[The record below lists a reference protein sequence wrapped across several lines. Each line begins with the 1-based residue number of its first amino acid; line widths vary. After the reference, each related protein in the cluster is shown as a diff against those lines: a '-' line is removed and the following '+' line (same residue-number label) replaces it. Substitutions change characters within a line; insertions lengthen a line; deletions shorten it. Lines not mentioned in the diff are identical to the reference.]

1 MDEWGNFLYFSGIS
15 CSSRPMK
22 APPLLL
28 VPYQEVRHNQA
39 DDCLHYESVAIR
51 GIEMGWTIPAHRHDA
66 LYQFQLLERGGVS
79 GSIDGRPFDVEGPAL
94 LMLAPGS
101 VHGFTYATESV
112 GHQITIPERTLFRL
126 LGLSDLAE
134 KYLKTSFVVPLH
146 SDTTQL
152 KRLFDEVCVEYTS
165 KELGR
170 AQNLLCLASM
180 VAVQLIRIQKEQSA
194 RTSSPGI
201 RDALAQ
207 RFLTMVEIHY
217 AEHRGL
223 SFYAEHLQVS
233 ADHLSK
239 TCKYLLRRPAQS
251 ILNDRLMLEA
261 RRLLA
266 YTAMPVAQISD
277 QLGFTDSA
285 YFTRSFGRSM
295 GLTPSRYRTSIAQ
308 GVRAPDL

>member
-1 MDEWGNFLYFSGIS
+1 
-15 CSSRPMK
+15 MK

-28 VPYQEVRHNQA
+28 VPYQEVRHNQP

-51 GIEMGWTIPAHRHDA
+51 AVEMDWTIPAHRHDA
-66 LYQFQLLERGGVS
+66 LYQFQLLERGSVS
-79 GSIDGRPFDVEGPAL
+79 GSIDGRVFEVAGPAL

-101 VHGFTYATESV
+101 VHGFTYTTESV
-112 GHQITIPERTLFRL
+112 GHQITIPQRTLLNL

-134 KYLKTSFVVPLH
+134 KYLDTSFVVPL
-146 SDTTQL
+146 SSNTTQL
-152 KRLFDEVCVEYTS
+152 KRLFDEVCCEYTS

-180 VAVQLIRIQKEQSA
+180 IAVQLVRIQREQSA

-207 RFLTMVEIHY
+207 RFLAMVEIHFF
-217 AEHRGL
+217 EHRSV

-239 TCKYLLRRPAQS
+239 TCKHLLRRPAQS

-266 YTAMPVAQISD
+266 YTAMPVAQISE
-277 QLGFTDSA
+277 QIGFTDSA

-295 GLTPSRYRTSIAQ
+295 GLSPSRYRASIAQ
-308 GVRAPDL
+308 GVRVPDV